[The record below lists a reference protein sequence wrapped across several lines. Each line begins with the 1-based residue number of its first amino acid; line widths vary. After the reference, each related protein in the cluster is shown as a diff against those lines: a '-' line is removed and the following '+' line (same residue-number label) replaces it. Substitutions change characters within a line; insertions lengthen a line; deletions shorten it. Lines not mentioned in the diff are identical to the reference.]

1 MKIKITKVLVL
12 CTFTVILSSLFI
24 FVTSHLISFNF
35 KSILMSA
42 ISLAFILNV
51 SLLIKWFTNSEHNVL
66 SEENFNKKLIEYNE
80 LLAQIIKVSKIRA
93 CVEDSNG
100 NRVFCS
106 ELLKKFDTATDFKDN
121 TEIKIDNNIYKISKR
136 NIKLNPPFGEF
147 NVTIL
152 ENITEQILLHKNKE
166 ESFAMIAHD
175 LKTPILAISHVLD
188 LICKGQFGELSPT
201 QSEVLKLCYTSAGFA
216 KYLVGNILCSYKINN
231 NEIHLQPELFDIS
244 KIIED
249 CNNEISFLLSEKAL
263 NINLNIPANL
273 MVTCDKNEL
282 QRVILNLLYNA
293 VTYSKPNSDIDVNL
307 NFDETYLN
315 FSITNQSEYI
325 SGKDI
330 KAIFNK
336 DFSLNNK
343 YNKPGTGLGLYVSN
357 KIIQAHGGEMI
368 AKSSTNN
375 INIFGFKLKHNNS
388 IQLEQQSR

>member
-1 MKIKITKVLVL
+1 MKTRITKMFILG
-12 CTFTVILSSLFI
+12 TFTVILSSFFI
-24 FVTSHLISFNF
+24 FATFHLLNLNF
-35 KSILMSA
+35 KTILMSA
-42 ISLAFILNV
+42 FGCAFILNFA
-51 SLLIKWFTNSEHNVL
+51 LLLKWITTPGHNLL

-80 LLAQIIKVSKIRA
+80 LLAQIIKISEIRV
-93 CVEDSNG
+93 CVEDESG

-106 ELLKKFDTATDFKDN
+106 ELLKKFDTVMDFKDN
-121 TEIKIDNNIYKISKR
+121 TEIKIDNNVYKIYKR
-136 NIKLNPPFGEF
+136 NIKTDPRFGEF

-152 ENITEQILLHKNKE
+152 ENITEQVLLQENKE
-166 ESFAMIAHD
+166 TSFAMIAHD
-175 LKTPILAISHVLD
+175 LKTPILAISRVLD

-201 QSEVLKLCYTSAGFA
+201 QSEVLKLCCTSAGFA
-216 KYLVGNILCSYKINN
+216 KYLVGNILCSYKINC
-231 NEIHLQPELFDIS
+231 NEVHLHPELFDIS

-249 CNNEISFLLSEKAL
+249 CNNEISFLLSEKSL

-273 MVTCDKNEL
+273 FVSCDKNEL

-336 DFSLNNK
+336 DFSLKNK

-388 IQLEQQSR
+388 IQIEQQAS